1 MVQYFR
7 NKNIVIF
14 IKNPKSR
21 LSFIDARFT
30 SILPCSFFPIFDSQN
45 NLSLQKAVKVDEKV
59 SFGLF
64 SFFDF
69 CSFARNSKYLTRST
83 NYPPTHT
90 LVNCFPKFGHKN
102 YSNKL
107 VLESTVPC
115 LHKTHNLNFKNNNIN
130 SNFCDYKIMRR

>member
-1 MVQYFR
+1 MF
-7 NKNIVIF
+7 IF
-14 IKNPKSR
+14 SH
-21 LSFIDARFT
+21 
-30 SILPCSFFPIFDSQN
+30 FDSQN

-69 CSFARNSKYLTRST
+69 GSFARNSKYLTRST

-115 LHKTHNLNFKNNNIN
+115 LHKTHNLNFKNNNIT